1 MEGQVPVEQITT
13 HLRRRRKGGGGG
25 GGGGGRWRG
34 EGGGGG
40 GGIRLASYL
49 EAILA
54 FYQGFPTLSL
64 HCCTEITPRCKSC
77 SHGDT
82 TLFHGWEIKSGR
94 GRPSYTTTVQQHSK
108 SLFSL
113 ILRLSPTLA
122 SGKLQTY
129 MYVYSIQSNGYN
141 HSHSDLV
148 QYYTRA
154 SCTTMYSATA
164 DLQCI
169 SRVGGGQEEVLRL
182 IEPLQEQGYVTS

>member
-1 MEGQVPVEQITT
+1 MGARVLARWRARSQWSRSRRICVGGG
-13 HLRRRRKGGGGG
+13 RRR
-25 GGGGGRWRG
+25 GRWRG

-40 GGIRLASYL
+40 GGIRLASYV
-49 EAILA
+49 ETILA
-54 FYQGFPTLSL
+54 FYQGFPHPNL
-64 HCCTEITPRCKSC
+64 EITPRCKSC

-82 TLFHGWEIKSGR
+82 TLLHGWEIKSGC
-94 GRPSYTTTVQQHSK
+94 GRPSYATTVQQHSE

-154 SCTTMYSATA
+154 SCTTMYSAMA
-164 DLQCI
+164 DLHPVQ
-169 SRVGGGQEEVLRL
+169 Q
-182 IEPLQEQGYVTS
+182 